1 MLVDNRL
8 ADSLPK
14 EEYGEVHHI
23 VPIAEGGSDDA
34 SNKVRLSAR
43 EHYIAHLL
51 LAKIYDD
58 LAMYSAVMYMQCRSS
73 TQARAFRFNSRLY
86 ASIRKEFGAKR
97 REYLKHNP
105 PIGPKN
111 GMYGRHHREESKK
124 KMSANKKGQRPWL
137 GRHHSEESKK
147 KMSHSQKG
155 KRLTEEHKNKI
166 KATLALPGVK
176 AQMSAAISKSQKG
189 SFWVTDGKTNRF
201 LSKGSTIPD
210 GFYIGRTIN
219 SKSTTGY
226 HWYSNG
232 VKNVLAKDC
241 PGEGWKKGKIK

>member
-1 MLVDNRL
+1 MNYRKVYKMLVDNRL

-23 VPIAEGGSDDA
+23 VPKAEGGSDDA

-58 LAMYSAVMYMQCRSS
+58 LAMYSAVMYMQCRSF
-73 TQARAFRFNSRLY
+73 TQSRAFRFNSRLY
-86 ASIRKEFGAKR
+86 ASVRKEFGAKQ
-97 REYLKHNP
+97 REYLKHHP
-105 PIGPKN
+105 RIGPKN
-111 GMYGRHHREESKK
+111 GMYGRHHTEESKK
-124 KMSANKKGQRPWL
+124 KMSC
-137 GRHHSEESKK
+137 
-147 KMSHSQKG
+147 SQKG
-155 KRLTEEHKNKI
+155 KKLTEEHKNKI
-166 KATLALPGVK
+166 KATLALPDVK
-176 AQMSAAISKSQKG
+176 VQMSAAISKAQKG
-189 SFWVTDGKTNRF
+189 SFWVTDGKTNHF

-210 GFYIGRTIN
+210 GFYIGRAIN

-241 PGEGWKKGKIK
+241 PGEGWKRGKIK